1 MAAVL
6 APIPSVRPVG
16 PSPRPAGA
24 SGPAGR
30 PQLRLIP
37 GGQSA
42 AARAATF
49 RRRRIVAALLLVTVL
64 VVAVQL
70 AQVAAGWAGGLAGPG
85 SAPIEGPTTVVEA
98 RPGDTLWTLAR
109 QVHPA
114 GDIRP
119 VVDAMQ
125 ADRGSTDVQVGDR
138 VRVPLD
144 G

>member
-6 APIPSVRPVG
+6 APAPSVRPATG
-16 PSPRPAGA
+16 PRPAG
-24 SGPAGR
+24 PVGR

-37 GGQSA
+37 GGQSP

-64 VVAVQL
+64 VLAVQL
-70 AQVAAGWAGGLAGPG
+70 AQVAVGWAGGLAGPG

-98 RPGDTLWTLAR
+98 RSGDTLWTIAR
-109 QVHPA
+109 QVHPT

-119 VVDAMQ
+119 VVDAME
-125 ADRGSTDVQVGDR
+125 ADRGSTDLQVGEQ
-138 VRVPLD
+138 VRVPVD